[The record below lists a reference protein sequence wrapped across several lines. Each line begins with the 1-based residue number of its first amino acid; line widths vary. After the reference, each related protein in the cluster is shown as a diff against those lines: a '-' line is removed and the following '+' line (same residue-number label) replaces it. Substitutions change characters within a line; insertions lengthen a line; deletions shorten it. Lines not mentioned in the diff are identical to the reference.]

1 MSLVSEPV
9 TRVLIAGGGVA
20 GLEALHGL
28 RALAGERVDLTLI
41 APENEFVFRPLA
53 VEEPFD
59 VGRIRQVPLSR
70 AARQAGADFLGT
82 TVIGVDL
89 ENKVARTSDG
99 NALEYDALLIAVGA
113 TALPAIP
120 NAITWDDRADSETM
134 GGLVRDIDE
143 GYSHSLVVVI
153 PPGPAWP
160 LRGYELALY
169 TALEA
174 HSMSA
179 DHRTTLVTPQPS
191 PLELLGQRAVE
202 LVSNELQRAG
212 VIEVSA
218 ERVEVERDQGS
229 TVVLHPSGQRI
240 EADRILALPALCGQP
255 IPGVPARDDGFIE
268 VDEHCRVRGADG
280 VWAAG
285 DTTAFPLKSG
295 GFAAA
300 QADAAAEDIAA
311 TAGAA
316 VEARPFE
323 AREEMAGLPAGRYL
337 KEQVA
342 AGDDEGMTT
351 NLPVTGVPLLTYLT
365 RDLSAGWR
373 AQS

>member
-1 MSLVSEPV
+1 M
-9 TRVLIAGGGVA
+9 A

-41 APENEFVFRPLA
+41 APENEFVYRPLA
-53 VEEPFD
+53 VREPFD
-59 VGRIRQVPLSR
+59 VGRVRQVPLTR
-70 AARQAGADFLGT
+70 AARQAGADFLGA
-82 TVIGVDL
+82 TVTAVDL
-89 ENKVARTSDG
+89 EDKVASTSDG
-99 NALEYDALLIAVGA
+99 GALEYDALLMAVGA
-113 TALPAIP
+113 TARPAIP
-120 NAITWDDRADSETM
+120 NAITWDDRADSV

-143 GYSHSLVVVI
+143 GYSHSVVVVI

-160 LRGYELALY
+160 LRGYELALFI
-169 TALEA
+169 AREA
-174 HSMSA
+174 DGMSA
-179 DHRTTLVTPQPS
+179 DHRTTLVTPQPP
-191 PLELLGQRAVE
+191 PLEFLGQRVVE

-212 VIEVSA
+212 VIELAA
-218 ERVEVERDQGS
+218 ERVEVERDHAS

-240 EADRILALPALCGQP
+240 EADRILALPALRGQP
-255 IPGVPARDDGFIE
+255 IPGIPARDDGFIE

-285 DTTAFPLKSG
+285 DATGFPLKSG

-337 KEQVA
+337 KEQL
-342 AGDDEGMTT
+342 AGSDDEGLTT
-351 NLPVTGVPLLTYLT
+351 DLPVTGVPVLTYLA

>member
-1 MSLVSEPV
+1 MSLMPEAP

-20 GLEALHGL
+20 GLEALYGL

-41 APENEFVFRPLA
+41 APENEFVYRPLA

-59 VGRIRQVPLSR
+59 VGRVRQVPLTR
-70 AARQAGADFLGT
+70 AAQQAGADFLGT
-82 TVIGVDL
+82 TVTEVDL
-89 ENKVARTSDG
+89 EDKVVRTSDG
-99 NALEYDALLIAVGA
+99 SELEYDALLIAVGA

-160 LRGYELALY
+160 LRGYQLALF

-179 DHRTTLVTPQPS
+179 DHRTTLVAPQPS

-218 ERVEVERDQGS
+218 ERVEVERGQGS

-240 EADRILALPALCGQP
+240 EADRILALPVLCGQP
-255 IPGVPARDDGFIE
+255 IPGIPARDDGFIE

-280 VWAAG
+280 VWATG
-285 DTTAFPLKSG
+285 DATAFPLKSG

-337 KEQVA
+337 REQVA